1 MLYSTLPFPV
11 VIKVLKV
18 TLALRAIRETGDSEV
33 NREFLGNR
41 ASRVNKEILVLKANK
56 VFVGNKASKA
66 LQDNKVS
73 KEFQV
78 SKGNKEFPD
87 KKAIKENQ
95 VMKVLRES
103 KEFLAQQAV
112 KEFPDKKAIK
122 VFQVMM
128 VPRVFLEVQVLLVL
142 LVPKAI
148 QAILGHVARKVIKA
162 FRVMTAQLLDPREIL
177 VIKVLVLRYKEPKPQ

>member
-1 MLYSTLPFPV
+1 MQYLRSLFLVAT
-11 VIKVLKV
+11 KV
-18 TLALRAIRETGDSEV
+18 
-33 NREFLGNR
+33 
-41 ASRVNKEILVLKANK
+41 NK
-56 VFVGNKASKA
+56 VFVVCKVKPE
-66 LQDNKVS
+66 LKDNKVS
-73 KEFQV
+73 KEFLGSEE
-78 SKGNKEFPD
+78 SKVLQD
-87 KKAIKENQ
+87 KKVIKASQ

-112 KEFPDKKAIK
+112 RENQDKKAIK
-122 VFQVMM
+122 AFRVMK
-128 VPRVFLEVQVLLVL
+128 VLKVFLEVQVLLVL